1 MTQKNYAW
9 FVTMVVFLTITLG
22 GCKSERSDQIL
33 LDEDFSVLSIGPIS
47 PKVGP
52 ETEHHF
58 YKSLIPQ
65 GNWTLTCFQNRE
77 SDDIWRVLA
86 VDGRKTMVQTYRS
99 KVNYTHPMIDAGD
112 TIWRDYEVRVEMTPL
127 EVKGRTGIAF
137 RLNNDRCYYF
147 FGMNDNKAVVLKM
160 QHGKG
165 FRKENVTFL
174 ASQPFEWKANQ
185 KYALKVIV
193 QGENFTASIDEKALF
208 TLSDALFSNGKI
220 ALQADNPAQFHSVK
234 VVTTAREYERIV
246 RTRASIEEESA
257 LLQSK
262 NPKLVVWKKIATKGF
277 GIGRSI
283 RFGDL
288 DGDNKMDMLL
298 GQLKDHSYPWNRFS
312 ELGCLTAITM
322 EGKILWQTGTPD
334 LQSANQSNDVA
345 FQIFDIDGDGK
356 NEVIYT
362 KDCMLNIA
370 EGATG
375 KIKRSIK
382 TPEKRQEQ
390 KAMDYSLVP
399 GEVIKVWDRIL
410 GDCLFFCDLR
420 GVGQPRDIIIKDM
433 YQTFWVLDE
442 KLNIRWS
449 ANCTTGH
456 YPYARDIDKDGNEEL
471 FIGYSMFK
479 DGPQPVWSWDG
490 TVKDHCDGVAVV
502 NLHGSQDADFTV
514 INAASDEGIL
524 FANTKGEIQKHLYLG
539 HVQNPVTAN
548 FRDDL
553 PGLETIT
560 VNFWGNQGIFHFFD
574 ANGKIYKDL
583 EPIHY
588 GSMCL
593 PVNWTGKSEE
603 FFLITPNVT
612 QGGMF
617 DGWGRKVVAFPDD
630 GHPDRCNAV
639 LDVTGD
645 ARDEIFVWDQDEIWI
660 YTQQDNPLKGAIY
673 KPLRN
678 KLFNYSNY
686 LSSVSEPGWT
696 E

>member
-1 MTQKNYAW
+1 MIKNFPFCFIILLFISIIIA
-9 FVTMVVFLTITLG
+9 
-22 GCKSERSDQIL
+22 GCRTEAVDQIL
-33 LDEDFSVLSIGPIS
+33 LNEDFSSLSIGPIS

-65 GNWTLTCFQNRE
+65 GIWTLTCFQNRE
-77 SDDIWRVLA
+77 SDDIWRVLEVA
-86 VDGRKTMVQTYRS
+86 GRKTMVQTYRS
-99 KVNYTHPMIDAGD
+99 KVNFTHPMIDAGD
-112 TIWRDYEVRVEMTPL
+112 SIWRDYQVHVEMTPL

-137 RLNNDRCYYF
+137 RLKNDRCYYF
-147 FGMNDNKAVVLKM
+147 FGMNDKEAVLLKM
-160 QHGKG
+160 NHGKG
-165 FRKENVTFL
+165 FRKENVVFL
-174 ASQPFEWKANQ
+174 ASRAFEWKANQ
-185 KYALKVIV
+185 KYALKVIA
-193 QGENFTASIDEKALF
+193 QGDRFTASIDEETLF
-208 TLSDALFSNGKI
+208 TLRDTLFSNGKI
-220 ALQADNPAQFHSVK
+220 ALQSDNPAQFHSVK
-234 VVTTAREYERIV
+234 VFTTAREADRII
-246 RTRASIEEESA
+246 TTNKSIRQELSQ
-257 LLQSK
+257 LQAQ
-262 NPKLVVWKKIATKGF
+262 NPLPVVWKKIPTNGF
-277 GIGRSI
+277 GVGRSI

-288 DGDNKMDMLL
+288 DGDNKIDMLL

-322 EGKILWQTGTPD
+322 EGKVLWQTGTPD
-334 LQSANQSNDVA
+334 LQSVNQSNDVA

-362 KDCMLNIA
+362 MDCRLIIA
-370 EGATG
+370 EGSTG
-375 KIKRSIK
+375 KIKMSVR

-390 KAMDYSLVP
+390 RAMDYSLAP
-399 GEVIKVWDRIL
+399 KEVIKVWDRIL

-420 GVGQPRDIIIKDM
+420 GTGRPRDFIIKDM

-442 KLNIRWS
+442 NLHIRWS

-456 YPYARDIDKDGNEEL
+456 YPYARDIDKDGKDEL
-471 FIGYSMFK
+471 FIGYSMFR
-479 DGPQPVWSWDG
+479 DNPQPVWSWDG
-490 TVKDHCDGVAVV
+490 KIKDHCDGVSVV
-502 NLHGSQDADFTV
+502 DLQGVTGSDFTV

-574 ANGKIYKDL
+574 AGGKVYKDL
-583 EPIHY
+583 EPVHY

-603 FFLITPNVT
+603 FFVLTPNIV

-617 DGWGRKVVAFPDD
+617 DGMGRKVVAFPDD
-630 GHPDRCNAV
+630 GHPDMCNAV

-645 ARDEIFVWDQDEIWI
+645 ARDEVFVWDQNEIWV
-660 YTQQDNPLKGAIY
+660 YTQDNNPLKGRLY
-673 KPLRN
+673 KPVRN
-678 KLFNYSNY
+678 KLYNYSNY
-686 LSSVSEPGWT
+686 LSSVSEPGWI